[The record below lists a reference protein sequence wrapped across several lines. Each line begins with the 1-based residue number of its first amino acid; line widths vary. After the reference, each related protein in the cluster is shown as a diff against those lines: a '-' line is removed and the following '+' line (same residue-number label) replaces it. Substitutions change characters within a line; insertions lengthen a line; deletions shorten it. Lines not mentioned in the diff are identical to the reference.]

1 MDWAEIL
8 TVVASAAVTGSF
20 ATFWKMSHR
29 LTKIEEDLF
38 RLREKTNLVE
48 RRLERDDQRLF
59 TIMKRMKPR
68 P

>member
-20 ATFWKMSHR
+20 VTFWKMSHR

-48 RRLERDDQRLF
+48 RRLERDAQRLF